1 MIGVKSTNAMI
12 ALIYAKQFKITSST
26 NKRFSSGELT
36 NFVQVDANKLAL
48 LSQTLP
54 TVMKLPILLIICF
67 VVLFI
72 YLGWSFLAGVAVF
85 LVAFFIN
92 AHLGRASAKLQKQYM
107 KK

>member
-12 ALIYAKQFKITSST
+12 ALIYEKQFKITAST

-36 NFVQVDANKLAL
+36 NFIQVDATKLAL

-67 VVLFI
+67 VVLGI
-72 YLGWSFLAGVAVF
+72 YLGWAFLAGVGV
-85 LVAFFIN
+85 FFIAFGVN
-92 AHLGRASAKLQKQYM
+92 AYLGR
-107 KK
+107 